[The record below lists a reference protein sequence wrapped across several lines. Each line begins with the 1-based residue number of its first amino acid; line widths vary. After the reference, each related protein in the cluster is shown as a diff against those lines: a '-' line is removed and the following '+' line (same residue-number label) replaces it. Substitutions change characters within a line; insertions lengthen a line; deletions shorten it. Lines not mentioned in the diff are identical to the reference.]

1 MKFLQEVFM
10 KRSHIWLIWACI
22 ALLLTIGVTST
33 VYAQECKKAELGQ
46 MTAFPG
52 IYREPIAPDEDPADG
67 LKDLFTILTGYSETR
82 AKDNDTVKESLL
94 YSFPP
99 MVWGK
104 TLLAR
109 IINHRELV
117 FAAELPLARR
127 MFLNSLFVS
136 ADVRNSSL
144 FGQKLWK
151 DLCAEES
158 FIEAVKEKMDGKDR
172 ATFVYMTKSQDL
184 SYSVANIQVKCRRMS
199 ASEEGERIFVECSD
213 YYDFEPT
220 ENVGYL
226 DDLGKIV
233 NEIGW
238 QGYRLRI
245 LTPYSIYTMGVL
257 TIR

>member
-1 MKFLQEVFM
+1 
-10 KRSHIWLIWACI
+10 
-22 ALLLTIGVTST
+22 
-33 VYAQECKKAELGQ
+33 
-46 MTAFPG
+46 
-52 IYREPIAPDEDPADG
+52 
-67 LKDLFTILTGYSETR
+67 
-82 AKDNDTVKESLL
+82 
-94 YSFPP
+94 
-99 MVWGK
+99 
-104 TLLAR
+104 
-109 IINHRELV
+109 
-117 FAAELPLARR
+117 
-127 MFLNSLFVS
+127 
-136 ADVRNSSL
+136 
-144 FGQKLWK
+144 
-151 DLCAEES
+151 
-158 FIEAVKEKMDGKDR
+158 MDGKDR